1 MYKHDREFGKIIL
14 KNVNDV
20 GRGSFN
26 KTKFN
31 LRKLGNFVN
40 LNSRNI
46 WIEETTKTSQ
56 ALVKKGMTNDKSHLD
71 IFS

>member
-14 KNVNDV
+14 KNVDEV

-31 LRKLGNFVN
+31 LRKFGL
-40 LNSRNI
+40 
-46 WIEETTKTSQ
+46 ETNEK
-56 ALVKKGMTNDKSHLD
+56 
-71 IFS
+71 

>member
-31 LRKLGNFVN
+31 LRKFG
-40 LNSRNI
+40 
-46 WIEETTKTSQ
+46 IE
-56 ALVKKGMTNDKSHLD
+56 TNEKSKQRKR
-71 IFS
+71 FF